1 MLIGQGM
8 SRLTARYCLSF
19 LILTKDLSTHLAF
32 ISNLSYF
39 YVRKR
44 IFIRHS
50 ESCLFLRKKETT
62 FFLSSLHS
70 QYLPFYFL
78 FYIFMHF
85 AFCLFTNHYSFNIS
99 DLLSGKARTKP
110 HDTRRGYRV
119 TSRMRQQLYHRMTGL
134 IRIRSVILLGG
145 LHPHTFA
152 IERDRHFENVSHPSR
167 MERGGVLLLLDLR
180 QGGIKHLVH
189 RLVKHRVVHF
199 QLHDKTPAT
208 KVTGTKKD
216 VVTAKPDSRLLLT
229 SYAPLLT
236 SIPNKNA

>member
-1 MLIGQGM
+1 MLIGQGT

-39 YVRKR
+39 YTRKR

-70 QYLPFYFL
+70 QYLPFLFL
-78 FYIFMHF
+78 SYLFFHF

-110 HDTRRGYRV
+110 HDTQRGYRV
-119 TSRMRQQLYHRMTGL
+119 TSRTRQQLYHRMTGL

-145 LHPHTFA
+145 LHPHTLA
-152 IERDRHFENVSHPSR
+152 IEGDGHLQNITHTGR
-167 MERGGVLLLLDLR
+167 MERGGVSLVFYLLQSRIQRRLDR
-180 QGGIKHLVH
+180 AAHSKA
-189 RLVKHRVVHF
+189 F
-199 QLHDKTPAT
+199 QLHDVSTTAN
-208 KVTGTKKD
+208 VNRAHQD
-216 VVTAKPDSRLLLT
+216 VISV
-229 SYAPLLT
+229 
-236 SIPNKNA
+236 

>member
-1 MLIGQGM
+1 M

-110 HDTRRGYRV
+110 ARYPTGVPCNFTHATTIISSHDGINKDKECYFTRWSSPTHV
-119 TSRMRQQLYHRMTGL
+119 CHRT
-134 IRIRSVILLGG
+134 
-145 LHPHTFA
+145 
-152 IERDRHFENVSHPSR
+152 
-167 MERGGVLLLLDLR
+167 
-180 QGGIKHLVH
+180 
-189 RLVKHRVVHF
+189 
-199 QLHDKTPAT
+199 
-208 KVTGTKKD
+208 
-216 VVTAKPDSRLLLT
+216 
-229 SYAPLLT
+229 
-236 SIPNKNA
+236 